1 MVRSTPAKPR
11 SSMTLIAL
19 AIVAIAVLLLATQGA
34 IARQLGALLASV
46 WVSTMGAVMSF
57 IAAAVG
63 G

>member
-1 MVRSTPAKPR
+1 MLVA
-11 SSMTLIAL
+11 LL
-19 AIVAIAVLLLATQGA
+19 AIVAVVVLVLATQGA
-34 IARQLGALLASV
+34 IATQLGALLANV